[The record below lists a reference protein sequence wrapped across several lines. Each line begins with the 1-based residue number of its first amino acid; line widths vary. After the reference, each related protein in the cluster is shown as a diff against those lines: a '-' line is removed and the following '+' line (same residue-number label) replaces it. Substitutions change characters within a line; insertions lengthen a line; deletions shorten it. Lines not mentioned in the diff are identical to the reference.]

1 MNMTTTLRMRCPCG
15 RNLADVTYNEHNP
28 TWTHD
33 KLVVRARPNVR
44 MRDFR
49 PWSEAMKTASDPL
62 PKVDGM
68 SILDILR
75 AQVARKRALARG
87 DANPPPAPPPLP
99 PRGPR
104 RPARPDLAGVEHDW
118 MDHTYTWW
126 CRCGQELTRR
136 HERISAAWEAH
147 GWTEATLVRLTLTV
161 DL

>member
-1 MNMTTTLRMRCPCG
+1 MGGDGPRPAARRHRRTGDHHPVVAGPGSPAVRPADCRHRAEEVVNMTTTLRLRCPCG
-15 RNLADVTYNEHNP
+15 RNLADVIYNEHNP

-68 SILDILR
+68 STLDILR
-75 AQVARKRALARG
+75 ARVARKRALARG
-87 DANPPPAPPPLP
+87 DANPPPEPPPLP

-104 RPARPDLAGVEHDW
+104 RPARPDLA
-118 MDHTYTWW
+118 
-126 CRCGQELTRR
+126 
-136 HERISAAWEAH
+136 
-147 GWTEATLVRLTLTV
+147 
-161 DL
+161 